1 MSGDV
6 SLFGVYVPA
15 LLVAA
20 IMAGGVLL
28 ALRRVLARL
37 GFYRFVW
44 HRTLVDVALYVL
56 LLGATIAVLSPG
68 HAPTAGSVTSS
79 SLPVGS
85 QAAAAGTP

>member
-20 IMAGGVLL
+20 IAAGGVLL
-28 ALRRVLARL
+28 ILRRILARL

-56 LLGATIAVLSPG
+56 LLGATIAALSRSP
-68 HAPTAGSVTSS
+68 APTAGAHTSS
-79 SLPVGS
+79 SLPVGAH
-85 QAAAAGTP
+85 AAAAATP

>member
-20 IMAGGVLL
+20 IAAGGVLL
-28 ALRRVLARL
+28 VLRRVLARI

-56 LLGATIAVLSPG
+56 LLGATIAVLSRGP
-68 HAPTAGSVTSS
+68 APTAVPVTSS
-79 SLPVGS
+79 SLSVGAPVPT
-85 QAAAAGTP
+85 AGIP